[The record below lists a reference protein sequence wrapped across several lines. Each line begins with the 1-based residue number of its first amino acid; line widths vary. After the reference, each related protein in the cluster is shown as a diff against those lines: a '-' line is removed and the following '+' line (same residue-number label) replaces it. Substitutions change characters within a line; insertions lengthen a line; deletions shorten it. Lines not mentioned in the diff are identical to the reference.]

1 MVVDSESPSLQSCG
15 DEIMIND
22 DAKCSCFLK
31 RMVFN
36 AVKLL
41 TKEKIKHYAEKGIQ
55 EKNTSFFFFCSFF
68 IFVLGLI
75 YGYYSK

>member
-1 MVVDSESPSLQSCG
+1 MQL
-15 DEIMIND
+15 
-22 DAKCSCFLK
+22 FLK

-68 IFVLGLI
+68 HFVIGLI
-75 YGYYSK
+75 YGYYSKWSEIET